1 MKEFNPSSSHPA
13 RAVQCWQILVGMA
26 SNRQTATYEGLS
38 VLMYQKKAAGV
49 LDRILGHIAYYCR
62 DNDLPPL
69 TSLVV
74 GKHRGT
80 PGQDIP
86 LSEEYFDSSREE
98 TYEFDWYNIYPPNE
112 FELKENFD
120 AHM

>member
-1 MKEFNPSSSHPA
+1 
-13 RAVQCWQILVGMA
+13 MA

-49 LDRILGHIAYYCR
+49 LDKILGLVAYYCEV
-62 DNDLPPL
+62 NGLPPL
-69 TSLVV
+69 TSIVV

-86 LSEEYFDSSREE
+86 VHEEDIDSKREE
-98 TYEFDWYNIYPPNE
+98 TYKFDWYNIYPPDE
-112 FELKENFD
+112 AALKKAFD
-120 AHM
+120 ARS